1 MIDLD
6 SVGFDSDG
14 SSSNNV
20 EVLSLPIA
28 AGVNAAICE
37 LVEYLGSRLFGENDS
52 ERPRR
57 IVIGDVGTIAAFPDQ
72 ALWAEGIG
80 VIATLVAESGWGIP
94 VIVYDSNSLTATGAG
109 GLAALRWRAELVI
122 ERSSGL
128 GTGWFA
134 TSRPDGTV
142 DILHWSNESFA
153 GPWPQEI
160 AHLARLPGP
169 RRRHV

>member
-72 ALWAEGIG
+72 ALWAE
-80 VIATLVAESGWGIP
+80 VS
-94 VIVYDSNSLTATGAG
+94 
-109 GLAALRWRAELVI
+109 ALSP
-122 ERSSGL
+122 RS
-128 GTGWFA
+128 
-134 TSRPDGTV
+134 
-142 DILHWSNESFA
+142 
-153 GPWPQEI
+153 
-160 AHLARLPGP
+160 
-169 RRRHV
+169 